1 MSGDAEGE
9 VRVKLV
15 FDSNAKAATDDSKK
29 EIEKLDK
36 SAKKGFKGVMDK
48 TVKGTKEGFSV
59 IKGAFANVLGHAFE
73 KMGELAKEA
82 IIAPFEAFT
91 ESEEQVRGLTATLG
105 MLVNQGTSL
114 DTVHT
119 AASGIKDELEAMAM
133 QAGVTDDAMVAVFT
147 NLIEHGDK
155 SIAQAQELAEQMAY
169 AGRAIPGG
177 AEALSGAFE
186 QIQMGIIKAK
196 NPLVQMIS
204 ATGMLKGNAKAVA
217 KEMASMSVEKQM
229 ELAEKAVAKMATKMK
244 EQPMTIQQ
252 MVTSMKV
259 LAGNLM
265 ETAGQPMVESATKVV
280 EKIRNAF
287 FDSKGNPTQ
296 FAEDLT
302 KYAKIFGDSIG
313 KVISLGMEFID
324 GFGVGISEFST
335 VFSAVWKEVFGTGDA
350 SFQMWKDFAKEIGQV
365 IGAELKA
372 MATVVGAIVI
382 GIQQTMK
389 YVTVGAGKIMQG
401 LGDITG
407 DKKTTAA
414 GNSMVARG
422 YAGEQSELVNKAKL
436 TQGGSK
442 DEIKSNFLANA
453 KSAGR
458 DMDDANREID
468 AAFAERKRR
477 QGDVDEAAKQIQTG
491 NLSAFADAFNDAAK
505 VQDEGAMNQIA
516 ATMRGSSAI
525 KDALMNKGPE
535 MLGQGAQAFIEA
547 LKRVDLGDM
556 AGQLKGMQKS
566 AGAGIDVKP
575 APVTQNFHGG
585 IQIKQDFKDADP
597 DRILVAFQERL
608 GSIASSRSQARSA
621 VPFAR

>member
-1 MSGDAEGE
+1 MSDAEGE

-15 FDSNAKAATDDSKK
+15 FDSNAKQATDDSKK
-29 EIEKLDK
+29 EIDKLDK
-36 SAKKGFKGVMDK
+36 KAKKGFKGVLAQAQ
-48 TVKGTKEGFSV
+48 TGTKEGFT
-59 IKGAFANVLGHAFE
+59 ILKGAFANVLGKGFE
-73 KMGELAKEA
+73 ELGHLAKEA

-105 MLVNQGTSL
+105 MLVKQGTSL

-119 AASGIKDELEAMAM
+119 AAGGIKDELEMMAM

-155 SIAQAQELAEQMAY
+155 SIAQAQELAEKMAY

-186 QIQMGIIKAK
+186 QIQMGMIKAK

-204 ATGMLKGNAKAVA
+204 ATGMLKGNAKQVA
-217 KEMASMSVEKQM
+217 KEMAKLDVAKQM
-229 ELAEKAVAKMATKMK
+229 ELAEKAVSKMGDKMK

-259 LAGNLM
+259 LGGNLL
-265 ETAGQPMVESATKVV
+265 EGAGQPMVESATKVIA
-280 EKIRNAF
+280 KIRGAF

-296 FAEDLT
+296 FAEDLMH
-302 KYAKIFGDSIG
+302 YASLFGEAVG
-313 KVISLGMEFID
+313 KVFSLGEEFVE
-324 GFGVGISEFST
+324 GFGGGISKFSEEFA
-335 VFSAVWKEVFGTGDA
+335 FIWKEVFGTGDA
-350 SFQMWKDFAKEIGQV
+350 NFENWKNIAKEIGHGLGQGVKAVATAIGVVV
-365 IGAELKA
+365 IGVEKA
-372 MATVVGAIVI
+372 V
-382 GIQQTMK
+382 K
-389 YVTVGAGKIMQG
+389 YLTIGAGKLMQG
-401 LGDITG
+401 LGEVTG
-407 DKKTTAA
+407 DKKTSAM
-414 GNSMVARG
+414 GNNLVSKG
-422 YAGEQSELVNKAKL
+422 YSFEQSDLVNKAKL

-442 DEIKSNFLANA
+442 DEIKNTFLENA
-453 KSAGR
+453 KSSGR
-458 DMDDANREID
+458 DMDDATREIE
-468 AAFAERKRR
+468 AAFDERRRR
-477 QGDVDEAAKQIQTG
+477 QRDVDEAAKQLQTG
-491 NLSAFADAFNDAAK
+491 NTQAFADAFNAAAA

-525 KDALMNKGPE
+525 KDALVNKGPE

-575 APVTQNFHGG
+575 SPVTQNFHGG

-597 DRILVAFQERL
+597 DRILVAFQDRL